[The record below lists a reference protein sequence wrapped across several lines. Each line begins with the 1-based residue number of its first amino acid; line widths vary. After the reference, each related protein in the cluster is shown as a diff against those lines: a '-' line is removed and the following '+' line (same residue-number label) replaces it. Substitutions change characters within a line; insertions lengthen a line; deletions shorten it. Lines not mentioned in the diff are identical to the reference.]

1 VSHSLVLVTTLLD
14 AGVEVIEMV
23 VIVVSV
29 GFVIGDN
36 WTVAATVV
44 AAGRRRGRSR
54 S

>member
-23 VIVVSV
+23 IIVVSD

-36 WTVAATVV
+36 
-44 AAGRRRGRSR
+44 R
-54 S
+54 